1 MLAETIRVL
10 TEQKLVLQTS
20 LEQASVREAAARR
33 LAVVL
38 AARATLYRDPRVYL
52 LAAGASVISVA
63 GQGII
68 QDVPGAASL
77 VNGIS
82 EAVAALEQ
90 AVVEGPSVLIADF
103 LALVLNLGATPGP
116 IQDQP
121 PTRLRY
127 SIGVSADHLGL
138 AAGIDL
144 QHAAL
149 TQGSVEMPR
158 RLVEQ
163 VRGDRSVISVV
174 STDGERASRQ
184 VPVRAAIMNATTG
197 LFEVVIASTSADQAA
212 ITLTWTPAKAPGNQ
226 DASSS
231 TPALPTDVP
240 IYEGI
245 TLDPI
250 SVKAT
255 AYPISEVDFS
265 DLIVWFPADA
275 GIGPVYVM
283 LSSPYEGATTKG
295 VYSGRMYNPEKA
307 GGPIQ
312 ELDWRDAT
320 VTLEGIKLVRLHTS
334 RFGAS
339 DGNAIMISRLERVL
353 RGEMVIED
361 VDKRFYT
368 HELRELQRY
377 RALGVPDGVLAS
389 DDGATWNNT
398 HAATLEDYKLKDS
411 HDLLYTAEAIEAD
424 DLQAQRENK

>member
-1 MLAETIRVL
+1 
-10 TEQKLVLQTS
+10 
-20 LEQASVREAAARR
+20 
-33 LAVVL
+33 
-38 AARATLYRDPRVYL
+38 
-52 LAAGASVISVA
+52 
-63 GQGII
+63 
-68 QDVPGAASL
+68 
-77 VNGIS
+77 
-82 EAVAALEQ
+82 
-90 AVVEGPSVLIADF
+90 
-103 LALVLNLGATPGP
+103 
-116 IQDQP
+116 
-121 PTRLRY
+121 
-127 SIGVSADHLGL
+127 
-138 AAGIDL
+138 
-144 QHAAL
+144 
-149 TQGSVEMPR
+149 MPR
-158 RLVEQ
+158 RLVAQ
-163 VRGDRSVISVV
+163 VRGDRSVISMV

-197 LFEVVIASTSADQAA
+197 LFEVAIPSTSADQAA

-231 TPALPTDVP
+231 TPALPADVP

-245 TLDPI
+245 TLEPI

-255 AYPISEVDFS
+255 PYPVSESDFS

-283 LSSPYEGATTKG
+283 LSSPYEGATTQG

-312 ELDWRDAT
+312 ELDWRDAI
-320 VTLEGIKLVRLHTS
+320 VTLEGIKLVKLHTS

-353 RGEMVIED
+353 RGETDIAD

-377 RALGVPDGVLAS
+377 RALGVPDGMLAI

-424 DLQAQRENK
+424 DLQAQRESK